1 MPQIFKHFFCLFVF
15 FFNVYSSSFYIS
27 TRMITSKQSETAVK
41 VCDFTSILE
50 FFFSLWYVFAVLHC
64 YIHVFKI
71 CMCRWRSWHVSIRLG
86 IIFDDRKTVKKV
98 VISSTCFINEEFNF
112 TDLKFWNCW
121 SLQSKNEMRILPNI
135 RQDFLQ

>member
-1 MPQIFKHFFCLFVF
+1 M
-15 FFNVYSSSFYIS
+15 
-27 TRMITSKQSETAVK
+27 
-41 VCDFTSILE
+41 
-50 FFFSLWYVFAVLHC
+50 
-64 YIHVFKI
+64 
-71 CMCRWRSWHVSIRLG
+71 SIRLG

-112 TDLKFWNCW
+112 TELKFWNCW

>member
-1 MPQIFKHFFCLFVF
+1 MPQIFKHLFVCSF
-15 FFNVYSSSFYIS
+15 VFFNVYSSSFYIS

-50 FFFSLWYVFAVLHC
+50 FFFPSDMYLQSFTVIFMFSKFY
-64 YIHVFKI
+64 
-71 CMCRWRSWHVSIRLG
+71 MCRWRSWHVSIRLG
-86 IIFDDRKTVKKV
+86 IIFDD
-98 VISSTCFINEEFNF
+98 SFINEEFNF

>member
-1 MPQIFKHFFCLFVF
+1 MPQIFKHFFVCSFV

-41 VCDFTSILE
+41 VCDFASILE
-50 FFFSLWYVFAVLHC
+50 MFFPYDIYLQSFTVIFMFSKFH
-64 YIHVFKI
+64 I
-71 CMCRWRSWHVSIRLG
+71 CRWRSWHVSIRLG
-86 IIFDDRKTVKKV
+86 IIFDDRKTVQKV
-98 VISSTCFINEEFNF
+98 AVSSTCFINEEFNF

>member
-1 MPQIFKHFFCLFVF
+1 M
-15 FFNVYSSSFYIS
+15 
-27 TRMITSKQSETAVK
+27 
-41 VCDFTSILE
+41 
-50 FFFSLWYVFAVLHC
+50 
-64 YIHVFKI
+64 
-71 CMCRWRSWHVSIRLG
+71 SIRLG

-121 SLQSKNEMRILPNI
+121 CLQSKNEMRILPNI